1 MKRNHPKRV
10 GDPFPL
16 VAALAL
22 AFFACSCASV
32 TTTPADLRI
41 RQRPEAFAQL
51 NAEQQGRTRLGHIQ
65 VGDTADML
73 WMAFGEPAELERA
86 EEPPRE
92 TWTYLR
98 VLNPRASG
106 SQPPSPV
113 YQPGAMFAA
122 NPPPPPKHVRKI
134 YIITDGVI
142 SGMETKDE

>member
-1 MKRNHPKRV
+1 MKRNNQKRI

-22 AFFACSCASV
+22 FACACSSV
-32 TTTPADLRI
+32 TTPVDLRI
-41 RQRPEAFAQL
+41 QQRSAAFAEL
-51 NAEQQGRTRLGHIQ
+51 NAEQQERTRLGHIQ

-73 WMAFGEPAELERA
+73 WMAFGEPADLQRA

-92 TWTYLR
+92 MWAYVR
-98 VLNPRASG
+98 ELNPRASG
-106 SQPPSPV
+106 SQPPLPV

-122 NPPPPPKHVRKI
+122 NPPPPPKFVRKI

-142 SGMETKDE
+142 TGMETKDE